1 MFGYRYNTSTFSNKE
16 GAPDRV
22 SQRKALVSKL
32 HHEFNGEADLVQQ
45 HLADIAHRC
54 EQCGITDDFNFAIKE
69 NPPPV
74 TLDMT
79 DPKTQ
84 LLWERSSDRFEL
96 GNLLDDPSQATM
108 ENMQAARDLVRK
120 TVKSIKSKP
129 KAGSFEAECL
139 VSFQNRGWIYDLLLS
154 SWTPSMISKMSK
166 YLENHD
172 KDGVVLLYCFIKHF
186 AGATKENIIDAY
198 QQLTESKTQLAL
210 YKNDVSAFTNAIRI
224 PTRQLANC
232 QEEPT
237 FQHFLNVYHGIM
249 DCPNEEFRLFA
260 NGLYREY
267 RTDGP
272 ASKYSMLELLDKLDA
287 EYERIAALGRWS
299 KEKPQDSEIIA
310 LTAELS
316 TLKILLANL
325 ATKATTPVIPKTGG
339 KPKSIPKEGE
349 KETATV
355 DGVLWHYCR
364 TCFGGKG
371 TWNKTHTTEK
381 HVVGAGKGYKGG
393 LKDKDPP
400 TPGGPTPPPDATAN
414 LATTQDNAGA
424 FGGAFLV

>member
-1 MFGYRYNTSTFSNKE
+1 MFSYRYNTSTFSNKE
-16 GAPDRV
+16 GASDRV
-22 SQRKALVSKL
+22 SQRKAIVSKL

-45 HLADIAHRC
+45 HLADVTHRC

-69 NPPPV
+69 NPPPA

-79 DPKTQ
+79 DSKNQ
-84 LLWERSSDRFEL
+84 VFWETSPDRFEL

-108 ENMQAARDLVRK
+108 TNVQAARDLVRK

-129 KAGSFEAECL
+129 KAGSREAECL

-154 SWTPSMISKMSK
+154 SWTPSMLAKMSK

-198 QQLTESKTQLAL
+198 QQLTESKIQLTL
-210 YKNDVSAFTNAIRI
+210 FKNDVSAFTNAIRI

-232 QEEPT
+232 HEEPT

-260 NGLYREY
+260 NELYREY
-267 RTDGP
+267 RNDGP
-272 ASKYSMLELLDKLDA
+272 VSTYSMLDLLDKLDA
-287 EYERIAALGRWS
+287 EYDRIVALGRWS
-299 KEKPQDSEIIA
+299 KGKSQDTEIIA
-310 LTAELS
+310 LTAEIS
-316 TLKILLANL
+316 GLKTFLANL
-325 ATKATTPVIPKTGG
+325 AKSTTTPVIPKSGSA
-339 KPKSIPKEGE
+339 KPKFTPKEGE
-349 KETATV
+349 KETTTV
-355 DGVLWHYCR
+355 DGVLWHFCR

-371 TWNKTHTTEK
+371 RYA
-381 HVVGAGKGYKGG
+381 V
-393 LKDKDPP
+393 
-400 TPGGPTPPPDATAN
+400 
-414 LATTQDNAGA
+414 
-424 FGGAFLV
+424 